1 VGRLWRDLE
10 HPEFVAEDRE
20 VREIEARVKMAELG
34 IKMPKRK

>member
-1 VGRLWRDLE
+1 VFL
-10 HPEFVAEDRE
+10 AEDRE